1 MARQIT
7 IPALEEV
14 DLTNCDRE
22 PIHISGH
29 IQPHG
34 VLLVVREPQL
44 EILQVSENTLHLLGF
59 APRKCDR
66 SRFELI
72 LDRLD

>member
-1 MARQIT
+1 MDQQIT

-22 PIHISGH
+22 PIHLSGH

-34 VLLVVREPQL
+34 VLLVVRE
-44 EILQVSENTLHLLGF
+44 T
-59 APRKCDR
+59 
-66 SRFELI
+66 
-72 LDRLD
+72 